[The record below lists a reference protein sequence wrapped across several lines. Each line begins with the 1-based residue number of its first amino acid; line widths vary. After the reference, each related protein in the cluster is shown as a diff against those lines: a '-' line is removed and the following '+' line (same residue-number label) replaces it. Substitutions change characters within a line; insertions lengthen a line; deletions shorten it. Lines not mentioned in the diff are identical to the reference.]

1 MAVGLDVFIQN
12 LMNFIDSKVNY
23 DNYGGRLGL
32 VVRALA
38 FQQCGSGSISALGVK
53 CGLSLLVLQSAIIGF
68 SWVLPFSIPLS
79 SKTNI

>member
-1 MAVGLDVFIQN
+1 MAVGLNVLIQN

-23 DNYGGRLGL
+23 DNYGGRVGL

-53 CGLSLLVLQSAIIGF
+53 CGLSLLVLQSAMRRF
-68 SWVLPFSIPLS
+68 SRVLQFSPLI
-79 SKTNI
+79 KN